1 MRVIVP
7 FAAFGLAALF
17 AASPANANSTFP
29 YTCSNTSFQYT
40 STGLAT
46 IQSTC
51 LQSNGM
57 PHQTTLLLK
66 GIGNQNG
73 KLVQGTGNSTFQQS
87 CGSIALMIEGPIVTL
102 TAYCRM
108 SNGSSNSTSLSLNN
122 IANDNGKLV
131 QK

>member
-1 MRVIVP
+1 MKAIVLT
-7 FAAFGLAALF
+7 AIGLAAF
-17 AASPANANSTFP
+17 SAASPASANSTFP
-29 YTCSNTSFQYT
+29 YTCSNTSFQY
-40 STGLAT
+40 SPTGQAA

-51 LQSNGM
+51 LQANGM
-57 PHQTTLLLK
+57 PNRTILILA
-66 GIGNQNG
+66 GISNQNG
-73 KLVQGTGNSTFQQS
+73 KLVQGPGASTFQQS
-87 CGSIALMIEGPIVTL
+87 CGSIAIMTEGPIVTL